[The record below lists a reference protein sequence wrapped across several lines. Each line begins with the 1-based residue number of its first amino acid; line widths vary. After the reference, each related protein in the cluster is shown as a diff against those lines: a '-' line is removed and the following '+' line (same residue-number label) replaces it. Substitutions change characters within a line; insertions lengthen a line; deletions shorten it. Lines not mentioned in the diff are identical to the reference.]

1 MNIYIYTIYIFVN
14 MYIYI
19 QYAYL
24 YIYIYKY
31 VNIFMYIYIYNGQYI
46 QYVSI
51 HFFEI
56 TSQKNFRFKLTVGEC
71 LVAVALPSPEELLR
85 RTRLR
90 QYVTL
95 VKANLFDV

>member
-1 MNIYIYTIYIFVN
+1 

-19 QYAYL
+19 YSMHICK
-24 YIYIYKY
+24 YIYIQVCKHILC
-31 VNIFMYIYIYNGQYI
+31 VYIYTYNGQYI